1 MESKILETLQNKN
14 LSENSVKLYMSILKN
29 LNDKK
34 EIKDLKFLA
43 KPKKIFDKIKDYK
56 PTTQR
61 NILIAIVSILKAL
74 ENPLYKDYYDD
85 MMKLNKSI
93 EDETKK
99 NIKTD
104 TQEKNWMKWND
115 VINKFVDMNSKL
127 KKSYSNISESQYDN
141 LLDTVILSLY
151 VCLPPRRNKDYLLM
165 KVSKDGK
172 NMTDTKYNYLDMKK
186 KQFIFNNFK
195 TKKAFG
201 QQIIDI
207 PDVCYELLKKYL
219 KYKKGDTDFLLVKF
233 NGDELKSD
241 NAITRRLNN
250 IFDKNVSSSMLRHIY
265 LSDKYNGVK
274 EEMKKDSEL
283 MAHSTNQQADYIKN
297 D

>member
-1 MESKILETLQNKN
+1 MEDKILKTLQNKN
-14 LSENSVKLYMSILKN
+14 LSENSIKLYMSILKN

-34 EIKDLKFLA
+34 EIKDLKFLS
-43 KPKKIFDKIKDYK
+43 KSKKIFDKIKDYK
-56 PTTQR
+56 ATTQR
-61 NILIAIVSILKAL
+61 NILISIVSVLKAL

-85 MMKLNKSI
+85 MMKLNKI
-93 EDETKK
+93 IDDDTKK
-99 NIKTD
+99 NQKTEQ
-104 TQEKNWMKWND
+104 QEKNWMKWD
-115 VINKFVDMNSKL
+115 EIVNKFNDMNSKL
-127 KKSYSNISESQYDN
+127 KKSYTNISESQYDD

-172 NMTDTKYNYLDMKK
+172 NMTDAKYNYLDMKK

-207 PDVCYELLKKYL
+207 PDVCYNLLKKYL
-219 KYKKGDTDFLLVKF
+219 KYKKGESDFLLVKF
-233 NGDELKSD
+233 NGEHLKSD

-250 IFDKNVSSSMLRHIY
+250 VFDKNVSSSMLRHIY

-274 EEMKKDSEL
+274 EEMKKDSNL
-283 MAHSTNQQADYIKN
+283 MAHSTSQQADYIKN
-297 D
+297 